1 MIKYIFKIMI
11 APNVIDFEAIITP
24 NFVKLV
30 EYKIVKDFAGLYE
43 EIFSQVLKGEFSM
56 QYIENNELK
65 EISFDSK
72 IAPLGNIFK
81 FCALSKKLFGF
92 EATIE
97 LDTNHD

>member
-1 MIKYIFKIMI
+1 MIRYIFKIMI

-24 NFVKLV
+24 GKLI
-30 EYKIVKDFAGLYE
+30 EYKIVKDFGNLYE

-72 IAPLGNIFK
+72 IAPLGNIFN
-81 FCALSKKLFGF
+81 FCILSKKLFGF